1 MIGWDLNL
9 RPILIETN
17 ILMVTS
23 KAIVAYFNGESPR
36 SRGQVVWAFASRAK
50 DTEFNPSSY
59 QICFSLGG
67 TRWLGNNEGR
77 GPLLWLSWV
86 LTLWDNSSTSKA
98 SIYTY
103 RNLT

>member
-36 SRGQVVWAFASRAK
+36 SRGQVV
-50 DTEFNPSSY
+50 
-59 QICFSLGG
+59 
-67 TRWLGNNEGR
+67 
-77 GPLLWLSWV
+77 
-86 LTLWDNSSTSKA
+86 
-98 SIYTY
+98 
-103 RNLT
+103 